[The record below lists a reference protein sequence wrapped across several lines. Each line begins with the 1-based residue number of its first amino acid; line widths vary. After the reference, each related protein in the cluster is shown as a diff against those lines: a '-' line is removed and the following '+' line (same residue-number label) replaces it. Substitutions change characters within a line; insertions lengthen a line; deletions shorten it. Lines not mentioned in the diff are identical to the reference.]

1 MSSLFPPGVFESP
14 FQPAWWLRNPH
25 AQTLFST
32 FFRRPPLLARRRE
45 ELVLPDA
52 ALLEREARRVLRRLA
67 EPGAVLAFARDMD
80 KAAVLREFPDGRTAR
95 TAVTMCC
102 CGMSAGPLASS
113 VSIVSS
119 LLAAVWFGALD
130 TPLYYLNN
138 IVWELLGKGTGY
150 IDKIAYSIYYAGL
163 GTVV

>member
-1 MSSLFPPGVFESP
+1 MMKK
-14 FQPAWWLRNPH
+14 RI
-25 AQTLFST
+25 
-32 FFRRPPLLARRRE
+32 
-45 ELVLPDA
+45 
-52 ALLEREARRVLRRLA
+52 ALWMAICMIA
-67 EPGAVLAFARDMD
+67 
-80 KAAVLREFPDGRTAR
+80 
-95 TAVTMCC
+95 
-102 CGMSAGPLASS
+102 
-113 VSIVSS
+113 